1 MICSIMQY
9 ISIIYKGEITIKEK
23 LGMIILFLIAILYK
37 LTFFIYLK
45 LFLRKDKYREIKK
58 IKEINDYIVIC
69 GGNTIHMNPKVARK
83 QFKSS
88 CDLGKL
94 NELCDGF
101 VDGLK
106 QISSEVDTNSLPIGS
121 DNYTVITHEVIFKN
135 ISRKYIID
143 KKYYKIIGNKFV
155 KERLLLI
162 NLKDI
167 FNHKK
172 YIRLK
177 DKKDKYKI
185 TINIKDINCIL
196 QNKRKNYKSLG

>member
-1 MICSIMQY
+1 MQY
-9 ISIIYKGEITIKEK
+9 ISIIYKDEKGEITIKEK
-23 LGMIILFLIAILYK
+23 LGMTILFLIAILYK

-69 GGNTIHMNPKVARK
+69 GGKTIHMNPKIAK
-83 QFKSS
+83 IQFKSS
-88 CDLGKL
+88 SDLGKL

-106 QISSEVDTNSLPIGS
+106 QISSEVDTNSLLIGS

-143 KKYYKIIGNKFV
+143 KKYYEIIGNKFV
-155 KERLLLI
+155 KERLLLT

-172 YIRLK
+172 YIKLK
-177 DKKDKYKI
+177 ARKDKYKI